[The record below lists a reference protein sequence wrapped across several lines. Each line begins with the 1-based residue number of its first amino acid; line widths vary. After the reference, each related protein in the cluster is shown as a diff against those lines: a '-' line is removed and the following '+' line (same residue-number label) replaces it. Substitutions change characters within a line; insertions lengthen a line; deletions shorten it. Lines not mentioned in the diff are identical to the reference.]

1 MPRAIWSGVIN
12 FGMVSIP
19 VKLYTA
25 TESKD
30 ISFHQIHKECGSRIR
45 QLRWCPVCD
54 REVEYSEIAKG
65 FEYSKDEHVL
75 LDDEDFEKLPLPS
88 RNTIAVTSFVKA
100 EEIDPIYYEKSYY
113 LEPAE
118 TGVKPFALLMKAIQK
133 KELTAVA
140 QIAIRNKERLCAL
153 RPYDGTLMMDTLY
166 YPDEIRA
173 HGIEGLD
180 DVEVSDKELS
190 MAFTL
195 IDVLEEP
202 FDPTKYSDEYRS
214 ALMQIIEA
222 KLEGQEIVAQP
233 AAKAGKVID
242 LMSALKESVEAAKKA
257 KASEPEGEEVQVA
270 ARTASRR
277 RRVG

>member
-25 TESKD
+25 TETKD
-30 ISFHQIHKECGSRIR
+30 LSFHQIHKECGSRIR
-45 QLRWCPVCD
+45 QLRWCPTCD
-54 REVEYSEIAKG
+54 REVEFGELAKG
-65 FEYSKDEHVL
+65 YEYTKDEHVL
-75 LDDEDFEKLPLPS
+75 LDDEDLEKLPLPS
-88 RNTIAVTSFVKA
+88 KNTIAVTSFVKA

-118 TGVKPFALLMKAIQK
+118 TGVKPFALLMKAIQQ

-140 QIAIRNKERLCAL
+140 QVAIRNKERLCAL
-153 RPYDGTLMMDTLY
+153 RPYEGTLMMDTLF

-173 HGIEGLD
+173 HGIEGID
-180 DVEVSDKELS
+180 DIEVSEKELA

-202 FDPTKYSDEYRS
+202 FDPTKYTDQYRA

-233 AAKAGKVID
+233 AAAKGKVID

-257 KASEPEGEEVQVA
+257 KESDADGETQVA
-270 ARTASRR
+270 ARSGGRR
-277 RRVG
+277 RKVG

>member
-1 MPRAIWSGVIN
+1 
-12 FGMVSIP
+12 
-19 VKLYTA
+19 VKLFTA
-25 TESKD
+25 TDSKD
-30 ISFHQIHKECGSRIR
+30 ISFHLLHQECNSRLK
-45 QLRWCPVCD
+45 QLRWCPVCE
-54 REVEYSEIAKG
+54 REVEWGDIVRGYEYAK
-65 FEYSKDEHVL
+65 EQHVIMT
-75 LDDEDFEKLPLPS
+75 DEDFEKLPLPS
-88 RNTIAVTSFVKA
+88 KRTIELSAFVKA
-100 EEIDPIYYEKSYY
+100 EEIDPVYYEKSYY
-113 LEPAE
+113 LEPDE
-118 TGVKPFALLMKAIQK
+118 LGIKPFALLMKALREK
-133 KELTAVA
+133 GLTAGA
-140 QIAIRNKERLCAL
+140 KIAIRNKERLCAL